1 MKPICICLSLC
12 LPVLAQE
19 DFKPIFNGRDLSG
32 WSPVLENAT
41 AGKDPQ
47 GIVTVHDGVIH
58 MYQKV
63 MTGDVVPFG
72 VIVSE
77 KSYSRYHLRFQYQ
90 WVGRKFPPRQGDIRD
105 AGVIYHAYESSRV
118 WPKGIENQVQ
128 EGDTGDLIWCESNGH
143 TWMRPAGQHAP
154 EGQGLTGLLP
164 ENGGLLRE
172 IGFKYEYIGRFPE
185 ADNYEGWTTVDTIV
199 QADQWA
205 IHKINGRVHTRL
217 RDFKK
222 PDGTPLSEGRITL
235 QLEGAEIQYRNVGLK
250 ELSAPLKSSV
260 QQVTLAALHGKTAA
274 ASVTVSNPGTTP
286 LPANPRV
293 IGKDGDFFTVTPATA
308 TIAPGASAE
317 FQVTFAP
324 GGFGGRYSAAVQ
336 FGPED
341 TGAFVVLNSVGH
353 GEGSQPTL
361 QEIIDTLS
369 VPVTVG
375 SGRWQDDKPSRL
387 GEGTHARSFVP
398 TRDAKAYILPV
409 AAFPDD
415 DKPLPTISL
424 FTDVD
429 PAFKP
434 TGASLPPIG
443 LDPGLIGKCQSG
455 SLKLSDFHEFAAPDA
470 AFALSLGEH
479 SSTNPDRRSDLLL
492 RHKARIFKASRVLES
507 KLDDAYLVCFETGG
521 LCDYNDA
528 IFLLANVA
536 PWKLPEPRP
545 QPEDKRWTLK
555 EIRKGLGLAE
565 Q

>member
-1 MKPICICLSLC
+1 MKSFLLCLSLC
-12 LPVLAQE
+12 LPLLAQE
-19 DFKPIFNGRDLSG
+19 DFKPLFNGRDLSG

-58 MYQKV
+58 MYQNV
-63 MTGDVVPFG
+63 PQGHLVPFG
-72 VIVSE
+72 VIVSD

-90 WVGRKFPPRQGDIRD
+90 WVGKKFAPREGDIRD
-105 AGVIYHAYESSRV
+105 AGVIYHSYESSRV

-143 TWMRPAGQHAP
+143 TWMRPTGQHAP
-154 EGQGLTGLLP
+154 EGQGLPGLLP

-205 IHKINGRVHTRL
+205 IHKINGKVRTRL

-222 PDGTPLSEGRITL
+222 PDGTPLNEGKITL
-235 QLEGAEIQYRNVGLK
+235 QLEGAEIQYRNVELK
-250 ELSAPLKSSV
+250 ELPAPLKPSLN
-260 QQVTLAALHGKTAA
+260 QITLAVLHDKTATG
-274 ASVTVSNPGTTP
+274 SITVSNPGSAP
-286 LPANPRV
+286 LVANPQV
-293 IGKDGDFFTVTPATA
+293 IGKDGGFFTASPATA

-317 FQVTFAP
+317 FQITFAP

-336 FGPED
+336 FGPEE
-341 TGAFVVLNSVGH
+341 TGAFVVLNAIGH
-353 GEGSQPTL
+353 GEGTEPTL
-361 QEIIDTLS
+361 QEILDTLS

-375 SGRWQDDKPSRL
+375 TGRWQDDKPVRP
-387 GEGTHARSFVP
+387 GEGIHARNFIP
-398 TRDAKAYILPV
+398 TSDAKAYILPV

-415 DKPLPTISL
+415 DKPIPPLSF
-424 FTDVD
+424 FTDLD
-429 PAFKP
+429 ANLKLTDARLP
-434 TGASLPPIG
+434 SLG
-443 LDPGLIGKCQSG
+443 LDPKLIEKCQSG
-455 SLKLSDFHEFAAPDA
+455 SLKLSDFEEFAAPDA
-470 AFALSLGEH
+470 AFGLSLGEH
-479 SSTNPDRRSDLLL
+479 SSTYPDRVSGLPLI
-492 RHKARIFKASRVLES
+492 HKARIFKASRILES
-507 KLDDAYLVCFETGG
+507 KIDDAYLVCFETGG

-536 PWKLPEPRP
+536 PWKLPEPLGK
-545 QPEDKRWTLK
+545 QEEKRWTLK
-555 EIRKGLGLAE
+555 EIRKGLGLQE